1 MDKQSGDTVS
11 LEAITRVGQLGPF
24 LAVPHR
30 IYATDPHWVAPLNF
44 EQRQRFSPK
53 NHFFQHACWQGWVA
67 RRNGQLAGRITAQI
81 DDLHLQ
87 QHGDAMGYFGMLE
100 AEDNAEVFAALCNA
114 AESWLR
120 DRDMRQVRGPFNLH
134 INEEVGL
141 LVDGFST
148 PPFVMMGHGRPCY
161 GTRLEE
167 QGYVPVKDLLAYHVR
182 PDFEAPRVMARL
194 AERVSE
200 KVVVRHLRRKQ
211 LAQEAA
217 IMLEIF
223 NDAWANNWGFVPL
236 AHDEFLDTVKTLTP
250 LMPDDYVQIAE
261 YEGKPVAFIVAL
273 PNINEAIRDLGGKL
287 LPFGWIKLL
296 MRLKVRHPRTAR
308 VPLMG
313 VRQEFQH
320 SRLGPTLAF
329 MVIDAVRKAL
339 HARDVTDVEMGW
351 VLEDNDGMRNIIETI
366 GGEAYKRYRV
376 YEKVL

>member
-1 MDKQSGDTVS
+1 MAKQSGGTVS
-11 LEAITRVGQLGPF
+11 LEVITRVSQLRPF
-24 LAVPHR
+24 LDVPHR
-30 IYATDPHWVAPLNF
+30 IYATDPHWVPPLDF

-53 NHFFQHACWQGWVA
+53 NHFFRHARWQGWVA
-67 RRNGQLAGRITAQI
+67 RRNGQLAGRITAQV

-100 AEDNAEVFAALCNA
+100 AEDNAAVFATLCNA
-114 AESWLR
+114 AENWLR
-120 DRDMRQVRGPFNLH
+120 DQGMRQVRGPFNLH
-134 INEEVGL
+134 INEEIGL

-148 PPFVMMGHGRPCY
+148 PPFVMMGHGRPWY
-161 GTRLEE
+161 GSRLEE
-167 QGYVPVKDLLAYHVR
+167 QGYIPVKDLLAYHIR
-182 PDFEAPRVMARL
+182 PDFEPPRVMTRL

-200 KVVVRHLRRKQ
+200 KVVVRPLRRKQ
-211 LAQEAA
+211 VAQETA

-236 AHDEFLDTVKTLTP
+236 VYDEFLDTVKTLTP
-250 LMPDDYVQIAE
+250 LMPDEYVQIAE

-273 PNINEAIRDLGGKL
+273 PNINEAIRDLGGRL
-287 LPFGWIKLL
+287 LPFGWLKLL
-296 MRLKVRHPRTAR
+296 WRLKVLHPHTAR

-329 MVIDAVRKAL
+329 MVIDAVRKAVQ
-339 HARDVTDVEMGW
+339 ARDVTDVEMGW
-351 VLEDNDGMRNIIETI
+351 VLENNDGMRNIIETI

-376 YEKVL
+376 YEKSL

>member
-1 MDKQSGDTVS
+1 MDKQSGGTVS
-11 LEAITRVGQLGPF
+11 LEVITRVSQLRPF
-24 LAVPHR
+24 LDVPHR
-30 IYATDPHWVAPLNF
+30 IYATDPHWVPPLDF

-53 NHFFQHACWQGWVA
+53 NHFFQHARWQGWVA
-67 RRNGQLAGRITAQI
+67 RRNGQLAGRITAQV
-81 DDLHLQ
+81 DDLQLQ

-100 AEDNAEVFAALCNA
+100 AEDNAEVFATLCNA
-114 AESWLR
+114 AENWLR
-120 DRDMRQVRGPFNLH
+120 DQGMRQVRGPFNLH
-134 INEEVGL
+134 INEEIGL

-148 PPFVMMGHGRPCY
+148 PPFVMMGHGRPWY
-161 GTRLEE
+161 GSRLEE
-167 QGYVPVKDLLAYHVR
+167 QGYIPVKDLLAYHIR
-182 PDFEAPRVMARL
+182 PDFEPPRVMTRL

-200 KVVVRHLRRKQ
+200 KVVVRPLRRKQ
-211 LAQEAA
+211 VAQETA

-236 AHDEFLDTVKTLTP
+236 VYDEFLDTVKTLTP
-250 LMPDDYVQIAE
+250 LMPDEYVQIAE

-287 LPFGWIKLL
+287 LPFGWLKLL
-296 MRLKVRHPRTAR
+296 WRLKVLHPHTAR

-329 MVIDAVRKAL
+329 MVIDAVRKAV

-351 VLEDNDGMRNIIETI
+351 VLENNDGMRNIIETI

-376 YEKVL
+376 YEKSL